1 MHIQV
6 LEYSTDTC
14 IFNGIT
20 IVGVMV
26 IVLSKQPSC
35 IEKFFGLDIEISY
48 IFMCSFTSQ
57 YKHYWFDSQ
66 EESQILIFI
75 SPL

>member
-1 MHIQV
+1 
-6 LEYSTDTC
+6 
-14 IFNGIT
+14 
-20 IVGVMV
+20 MV

-66 EESQILIFI
+66 EKSQILIYI